1 MTLVGFFITCC
12 VGGSPEVVGAKAEL
26 LEKPAGQEEQAENS
40 MAPKMFENVRKNH
53 AVPRAKPVLLLV
65 PTDDLSSKGSLAA

>member
-1 MTLVGFFITCC
+1 MMLVGFFITCC

-40 MAPKMFENVRKNH
+40 TAPKMYERIT
-53 AVPRAKPVLLLV
+53 AYPEQ
-65 PTDDLSSKGSLAA
+65 SLCCC